1 MRFIKS
7 TRHPFNDTS
16 RKRAALARKQKAER
30 EALPLFANQIA
41 ASQKSP
47 NDVMQA
53 RAAAWAVS
61 EHQAR
66 MRRAANWRQARR
78 EIDAM
83 PPRMRR
89 KVRAGW
95 NGAPYPAVPVY
106 LLDFLHELRVGRYS
120 VDELPFTP
128 KPVNERGHSIGR
140 EGNYPYAT
148 ASD

>member
-89 KVRAGW
+89 KVPAAW
-95 NGAPYPAVPVY
+95 NGAPYPADPVY

-128 KPVNERGHSIGR
+128 KPVNARGHSIGHER
-140 EGNYPYAT
+140 N
-148 ASD
+148 

>member
-7 TRHPFNDTS
+7 TRHPFTDTS

-30 EALPLFANQIA
+30 EALPLFADEIA
-41 ASQKSP
+41 AGQKSP
-47 NDVMQA
+47 DDVMQA

-66 MRRAANWRQARR
+66 MRRASNWRQARR

-89 KVRAGW
+89 KVRAAW

-128 KPVNERGHSIGR
+128 KPVNERGQRIDS
-140 EGNYPYAT
+140 
-148 ASD
+148 

>member
-53 RAAAWAVS
+53 RAAAWAVAGDIPS
-61 EHQAR
+61 RYHVCLNRQPDRHSHQ
-66 MRRAANWRQARR
+66 
-78 EIDAM
+78 D
-83 PPRMRR
+83 P
-89 KVRAGW
+89 
-95 NGAPYPAVPVY
+95 APMT
-106 LLDFLHELRVGRYS
+106 D
-120 VDELPFTP
+120 
-128 KPVNERGHSIGR
+128 
-140 EGNYPYAT
+140 
-148 ASD
+148 

>member
-7 TRHPFNDTS
+7 TRHPFTDTS

-30 EALPLFANQIA
+30 EALPLFADEIA
-41 ASQKSP
+41 AGQKSP
-47 NDVMQA
+47 DDVMQA
-53 RAAAWAVS
+53 RAESWARS
-61 EHQAR
+61 EAR
-66 MRRAANWRQARR
+66 TRKWRADRWKQARR

-128 KPVNERGHSIGR
+128 KPVNARGHSIGHER
-140 EGNYPYAT
+140 N
-148 ASD
+148 